1 MRAGSERLAALAGAA
16 TLLALWKLASLGI
29 GKDIILPPPERVL
42 VRAAA
47 LLATPDFLAA
57 LLATMARG
65 LVAFA
70 LSMLAGAAIGAA
82 CGASPRFEAFVSPLL
97 STIRAMPVIALI
109 LLFLF
114 WFGVGAV
121 PVFAAFLMAFPVV
134 AAQVAEG
141 WRATDPR
148 LLEMAALFRLGRR
161 GVLFGIRAPSMT
173 GHLAAAAQS
182 AIGLSWKVVIAGEVL
197 SQPALA
203 LGTGLQERRLM
214 LDTPGVF
221 AWAAAGIAL
230 CASSDALFRA
240 ARRSLA
246 RHGL

>member
-1 MRAGSERLAALAGAA
+1 MRARSERLAALAGAA

-42 VRAAA
+42 ARAAA
-47 LLATPDFLAA
+47 LLASPDFLAA
-57 LLATMARG
+57 LLATLARG
-65 LVAFA
+65 LAAFA

-114 WFGVGAV
+114 WFGVGTV

-148 LLEMAALFRLGRR
+148 LLEMAALFRLERR
-161 GVLFGIRAPSMT
+161 GVLLGIRLPSMT

-197 SQPALA
+197 SQPARA
-203 LGTGLQERRLM
+203 LGSGLQERRLM
-214 LDTPGVF
+214 LDTSGVF
-221 AWAAAGIAL
+221 AWAAAGIVL